1 MGGHDISDGG
11 LLLATAEI
19 CILNGIGFIFN
30 SEDPRWLFGENQ
42 GLYLIICKKQNEMNI
57 IKEAKVK
64 NVPFKKLGYFNDGLF
79 KIGKETTQIDEL
91 KNIFY
96 DGLDELIN

>member
-1 MGGHDISDGG
+1 
-11 LLLATAEI
+11 
-19 CILNGIGFIFN
+19 
-30 SEDPRWLFGENQ
+30 
-42 GLYLIICKKQNEMNI
+42 MNI